1 MSDVSPTQSKS
12 LVPWFFLALLLLG
25 VVLIFRGPSILQHQA
40 WSGGKAT
47 TPGRIDR
54 SAMSRVK
61 ARDYY
66 TIEYSYEVAGRRH
79 TGELVTTTNMGGPGS
94 TTVTYAKSD
103 PSVSTLQPEKVDSI
117 YRVSVIV
124 VAVALLPVLTLI
136 GVWFKRRMAGS

>member
-1 MSDVSPTQSKS
+1 
-12 LVPWFFLALLLLG
+12 
-25 VVLIFRGPSILQHQA
+25 
-40 WSGGKAT
+40 
-47 TPGRIDR
+47 
-54 SAMSRVK
+54 MSRVK